1 MPIVT
6 KVAVLPPGPRE
17 KFTGILGAKFRFTN
31 GRLTIRGDH
40 EWVDRI
46 LARLVRD
53 YKCTIEEEARHG
65 QRSAQTPSVPDPQHP
80 LRGGVQPGGEG
91 TPKEAPADGTGGV
104 DAGQG
109 DAGLR
114 SERDR
119 YEDARLDRLRT
130 ALGRLNPTNPKH
142 WTITGLPK
150 VSVVAKLARLEDV
163 SRREVERA
171 APGFIRGG
179 SFHADD

>member
-65 QRSAQTPSVPDPQHP
+65 QRSVPTPSVPDPQP
-80 LRGGVQPGGEG
+80 ALRGGVQPGGEG
-91 TPKEAPADGTGGV
+91 TPQEAPADGTGGV
-104 DAGQG
+104 NAGQG
-109 DAGLR
+109 DARVR
-114 SERDR
+114 SGGDGHQ
-119 YEDARLDRLRT
+119 DPRLDRIRS
-130 ALGRLNPTNPKH
+130 ALGRLDSTNAKH

-179 SFHADD
+179 SSDADD